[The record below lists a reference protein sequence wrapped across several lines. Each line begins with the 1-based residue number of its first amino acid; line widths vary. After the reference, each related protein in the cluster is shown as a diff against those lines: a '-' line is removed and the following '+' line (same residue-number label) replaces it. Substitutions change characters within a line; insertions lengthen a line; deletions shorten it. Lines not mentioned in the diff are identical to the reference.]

1 MSIFLIS
8 WTNIGTSLHH
18 LTTPKQHEISS
29 KLKLKL
35 QLHDSSLH
43 DVLKLEHPSPSK
55 KASLSTNSYAVRW
68 TSIWCSRPAFWAQKN
83 IQKLIF
89 NLMIKQS
96 ILGKCCFVRLI
107 PYWWEFPTC
116 DCSEKSVKKLKMLS
130 SIWPRTRHLQKRV
143 SPTDTCPLDT
153 NSNGN
158 EQFSFLGK
166 IIPKTAEKEI
176 KPTCIE
182 FWDIAFVVFEAK
194 EGMIHDVW
202 LIQEILQLI
211 GGSLLVP
218 CSQPWY
224 TNQLMRSSSFTGPL
238 NHLFPWLLRT

>member
-1 MSIFLIS
+1 MNKHRHIPSSFDNTKTTWNNFEVEVEIAASWLVAAWCFEAGASIAVKKS
-8 WTNIGTSLHH
+8 VTKH
-18 LTTPKQHEISS
+18 
-29 KLKLKL
+29 KLLRSTMDL
-35 QLHDSSLH
+35 NLML
-43 DVLKLEHPSPSK
+43 SPCYLG
-55 KASLSTNSYAVRW
+55 A
-68 TSIWCSRPAFWAQKN
+68 KN
-83 IQKLIF
+83 IRTLIF
-89 NLMIKQS
+89 NLMIKQGP
-96 ILGKCCFVRLI
+96 LGKCCFVRLI